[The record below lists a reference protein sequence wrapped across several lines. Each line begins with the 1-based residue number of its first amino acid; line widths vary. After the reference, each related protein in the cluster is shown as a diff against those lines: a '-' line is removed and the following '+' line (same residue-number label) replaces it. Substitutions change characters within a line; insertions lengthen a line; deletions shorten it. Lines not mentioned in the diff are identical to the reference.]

1 MNYLARPFGLLLMWL
16 YEVTANYGLAII
28 LFGLAV
34 KLVLLPFQ
42 VKSKKSMMRTQ
53 RFQPQL
59 LELQKKYGNDQ
70 QKYNEEVQKFYR
82 ENNVKPLSGC
92 IWTLIPFPILIA
104 LYQAIRYPLTI
115 MMGVP
120 ASLLEEGGA
129 IAEKLASMNFSSK
142 LSAAYIQIEQS
153 QFITDNFSAFK
164 GLSDKLSQ
172 VDFTFLGL
180 DLGAQPRWNFFMNT
194 DWSSPAVWGQA
205 LALFMLP
212 VLAAVITWLSSKMAN
227 ASNPNNNKKDEEDP
241 TAGAMKG
248 MTTFMPIMTLV
259 FGFMMPAALCL
270 YWIVSMGLGVIQ
282 DWILNKQLRK
292 QMAAEEAEY
301 NARMAEKE
309 AKLEAKRKATE
320 RLRAENATVQNKST
334 SKAKVQKLQ
343 KDAQK
348 AKTEEWERQ
357 HAPEVE
363 TKDENPSRVGNRPYA
378 RGRNYDPDRY

>member
-1 MNYLARPFGLLLMWL
+1 MSTIARPFGLLLMWL
-16 YEVTANYGLAII
+16 YEFTANYGLAII
-28 LFGLAV
+28 LFGLIV

-59 LELQKKYGNDQ
+59 QELQKKYGSDQ
-70 QKYNEEVQKFYR
+70 ERYNQEVQKFYR
-82 ENNVKPLSGC
+82 EHNVKPFAGC

-115 MMGVP
+115 MMGVD

-129 IAEKLASMNFSSK
+129 IAVKLSEMGFTTE
-142 LSAAYIQIEQS
+142 LSAAYQQIAQS
-153 QFITDNFSAFK
+153 QFITKNFSAFAD
-164 GLSDKLSQ
+164 LSDKLRQ

-180 DLGAQPRWNFFMNT
+180 DLGSQPHWNFFLNT
-194 DWSSPAVWGQA
+194 DWSNPAVWGEA
-205 LALFMLP
+205 LALFLMP

-227 ASNPNNNKKDEEDP
+227 ASNPNNNNSDDP
-241 TAGAMKG
+241 SAGAMKG

-259 FGFMMPAALCL
+259 IGFMMPAALCL

-282 DWILNKQLRK
+282 DWILNRQLRK
-292 QMAAEEAEY
+292 SMAAEEAEY
-301 NARMAEKE
+301 KAQIAEKE
-309 AKLEAKRKATE
+309 AKLEAKRRETE

-348 AKTEEWERQ
+348 AKAEEWERQ
-357 HAPEVE
+357 HAPEGESKNV
-363 TKDENPSRVGNRPYA
+363 NPSRVGSRPYA
-378 RGRNYDPDRY
+378 RGRNYEPDRY